1 MKRVI
6 SLLFVFLIA
15 FASGGCRQH
24 SPSTAT
30 LIPPTLTFPPPTE
43 TPTPTAMPTN
53 TPIPPT
59 ETPTPTATPMPTAT
73 PTPTPMPPTAT
84 PLPPTDTVCTTGCD
98 FTTIQAAIDD
108 PGTVSD
114 AIIEITDPIHTE
126 AGIIVSKDVTIRGLG
141 ADATKVQAHDTLD
154 EAPERVL
161 FVEKDTVVFIE
172 RLTIRHGKPSVP
184 EERGGGIM
192 NFGTL
197 TLRNCIVTA
206 NVANGGGG
214 INNSGALT
222 LINSTV
228 SNNTAAEV
236 RPPGMGC
243 GGGGGIKSGGESLTL
258 INSTISNNQAGVHER
273 GWGGG
278 VHVGC
283 NCTAVF
289 TNSTI
294 SGNKAVVDGGGVRVR
309 GTLRLVNSTISSNAA
324 GTGGGLYVV
333 GRLEYANTII
343 ANNGGGNC
351 VLDSSYGFNFQGE
364 GSIGMNSNNLV
375 ETASCDADYSGDPM
389 LGPLADNGGD
399 TWTHALLPGSPA
411 IDVISAISCPLPI
424 DQRWMPR
431 LVVQTSPDTP
441 CDIGAFELQTE

>member
-1 MKRVI
+1 
-6 SLLFVFLIA
+6 
-15 FASGGCRQH
+15 
-24 SPSTAT
+24 
-30 LIPPTLTFPPPTE
+30 
-43 TPTPTAMPTN
+43 
-53 TPIPPT
+53 
-59 ETPTPTATPMPTAT
+59 
-73 PTPTPMPPTAT
+73 
-84 PLPPTDTVCTTGCD
+84 VCATGCD

-108 PGTVSD
+108 PDTTHG
-114 AIIEITDPIHTE
+114 AIIEVTDPIHAE
-126 AGIIVSKDVTIRGLG
+126 AGIVVNKDITIQGLG
-141 ADATKVQAHDTLD
+141 SDATIIQAHETLD
-154 EAPERVL
+154 EAPDRV
-161 FVEKDTVVFIE
+161 FFIEEGAVVFIE
-172 RLTIRHGKPSVP
+172 GLTIRHGKPSIP

-192 NFGTL
+192 NLGRL
-197 TLRNCIVTA
+197 TLRNCVVTA
-206 NVANGGGG
+206 NIANGGGG
-214 INNSGALT
+214 INNRGALT

-236 RPPGMGC
+236 RPPGIGC
-243 GGGGGIKSGGESLTL
+243 GGGGGIKSGGKSLIL
-258 INSTISNNQAGVHER
+258 INSTVSNNQAGVHER

-375 ETASCDADYSGDPM
+375 ETGSCDADYSGDPM

-411 IDVISAISCPLPI
+411 IDVIPAISCTLPI
-424 DQRWMPR
+424 DQRWAPR
-431 LVVQTSPDTP
+431 PVAQTSADTP